1 VKLSSS
7 RIRSKK
13 SFENGKCESYFGHL
27 GVSQPWV
34 VMFIQGVMT
43 DSQIKKSSKLY
54 AQAILPMGCP
64 IMDNNSDFLGV
75 TILNLSIF
83 VFGP

>member
-1 VKLSSS
+1 
-7 RIRSKK
+7 
-13 SFENGKCESYFGHL
+13 
-27 GVSQPWV
+27 
-34 VMFIQGVMT
+34 MT

-54 AQAILPMGCP
+54 IQAILPMGCP

>member
-1 VKLSSS
+1 MGGDV
-7 RIRSKK
+7 
-13 SFENGKCESYFGHL
+13 
-27 GVSQPWV
+27 
-34 VMFIQGVMT
+34 IQGVT
-43 DSQIKKSSKLY
+43 IDSQIKKSSKLY

-83 VFGP
+83 MFGL

>member
-1 VKLSSS
+1 MGSESH
-7 RIRSKK
+7 IW
-13 SFENGKCESYFGHL
+13 SFRCFTTMGGD
-27 GVSQPWV
+27 V
-34 VMFIQGVMT
+34 IQGVMI

>member
-1 VKLSSS
+1 MGSASH
-7 RIRSKK
+7 IW
-13 SFENGKCESYFGHL
+13 SFRCFTTMGGD
-27 GVSQPWV
+27 V
-34 VMFIQGVMT
+34 IQGVT
-43 DSQIKKSSKLY
+43 IDSQIKKSSKLY

-83 VFGP
+83 VFGL